1 MAAEIYVV
9 ANQFRAELLARDG
22 ATTAELIRSYLIAAR
37 NIRQRILQLG
47 ERIDEAR
54 ANGERVS
61 PSWLYQQERL
71 AALLRQVQNEIIGF
85 AGTANTAIE
94 SMQREAAMLGLN
106 HAADLFAIGSHGTT
120 LSGGFARLSAEAAT
134 DLAGF
139 AGDGGPLYQLL
150 AKLAP
155 GAADAVKQALFSG
168 IIRGAGAQEL
178 AREVHRSLGGNMARS
193 LLIARTETLR
203 AYRESS
209 QRFYESNSDVIHGW
223 KWIAACNSRTC
234 PVCWAMHGSIH
245 PNSEQFSSHPGCR
258 CTPVPVTDMSPPLK
272 TGPERF
278 GALPEKQQLK
288 VLGPLK
294 TDAFKAGRITLQDLV
309 GTNTSK
315 RWGMSLRERSLK
327 DALADPRGERL
338 PKLPKRPAAKQGQ
351 RAA

>member
-1 MAAEIYVV
+1 MSAEIYQV
-9 ANQFRAELLARDG
+9 ANQFRAELLGRDA
-22 ATTAELIRSYLIAAR
+22 ATSKELMRSYLIAAR

-54 ANGERVS
+54 AAGERIS

-71 AALLRQVQNEIIGF
+71 AALLRQVQNEIISF
-85 AGTANTAIE
+85 AGTANGTIE

-106 HAADLFAIGSHGTT
+106 HAADLFAIGTPGVT

-139 AGDGGPLYQLL
+139 AADGSPLAMLL

-168 IIRGAGAQEL
+168 IVRGAGAQEL
-178 AREVHRSLGGNMARS
+178 AHEVFRSLGGNMARS

-209 QRFYESNSDVIHGW
+209 QRFYEANNDVVHGW
-223 KWIAACNSRTC
+223 KWISACNARTC

-245 PNSEQFSSHPGCR
+245 SNNEQFVSHPGCR
-258 CTPVPVTDMSPPLK
+258 CTPVPVTDISPPLK
-272 TGPERF
+272 AGPARF
-278 GALPEKQQLK
+278 ASVPEKQQLK

-294 TDAFKAGRITLQDLV
+294 FEAYKAGRVTLQDLV
-309 GTNTSK
+309 GTSTNR
-315 RWGMSLRERSLK
+315 RWGTTLRERSLK
-327 DALADPRGERL
+327 DAIANPRGEKLPRL
-338 PKLPKRPAAKQGQ
+338 PDRSRMKRGQ

>member
-1 MAAEIYVV
+1 MR
-9 ANQFRAELLARDG
+9 RAL
-22 ATTAELIRSYLIAAR
+22 TASAI
-37 NIRQRILQLG
+37 
-47 ERIDEAR
+47 
-54 ANGERVS
+54 S

-85 AGTANTAIE
+85 AGSANTTIE

-134 DLAGF
+134 DLVGF
-139 AGDGGPLYQLL
+139 AGDGGPLYELL
-150 AKLAP
+150 SKLAP

-209 QRFYESNSDVIHGW
+209 QRFYESNSDVVHGW

-258 CTPVPVTDMSPPLK
+258 CTTVPVTELSPPLK
-272 TGPERF
+272 TGPARF
-278 GALPEKQQLK
+278 AAIPEKQQLQSARTTQNGRFQSRPHHPAGPGRHEHQPA
-288 VLGPLK
+288 LGHEP
-294 TDAFKAGRITLQDLV
+294 ARAIAQGCAGRSSRRT
-309 GTNTSK
+309 
-315 RWGMSLRERSLK
+315 
-327 DALADPRGERL
+327 
-338 PKLPKRPAAKQGQ
+338 AAETTQTYRCKTIQ